1 MSADLVVFGE
11 DWGRHPSSTQHL
23 VSHLLCDRKAL
34 WVNSVGLRR
43 PRLTMSDFRRLVG
56 KGVSMLRGRNKQE
69 GASGEHTPIIL
80 EPKVLPFPGNP
91 VAGFVNRHSLGRA
104 INTSMRSAG
113 IRHPVLWMSLPTAV
127 DAVGTMGERAVVYY
141 CGDDFA
147 SLAGVDHE
155 AVSALERKLAER
167 ADLILVAS
175 PTLADKFPSA
185 KTHLIPHGVDLDLFQ
200 TPAPRPTDLPNGRPV
215 AGFYGSI
222 SDWVDVELIASAAKL
237 LPEWCFV
244 LVGPVRTNIAPLKD
258 LGNVRLLGQRPHEAL
273 PGYVQNWDVSLLPFR
288 DTPQIRA
295 CNPLKL
301 REYLAAGRPIV
312 ATDFPA
318 LDGYRD
324 LIRVV
329 DGPRSFAASLCD
341 TLKEGARHVAERR
354 DRVRSESWEARAA
367 KVSELLEVL

>member
-23 VSHLLCDRKAL
+23 VSHLLRDRKAV
-34 WVNSVGLRR
+34 WVNSIGLRR

-56 KGVSMLRGRNKQE
+56 KGVSTLRRRTKQE
-69 GASGEHTPIIL
+69 GALSEHSPIIL
-80 EPKVLPFPGNP
+80 EPRVIPFPGNP

-113 IRHPVLWMSLPTAV
+113 IRHPVLWISLPTAV
-127 DAVGTMGERAVVYY
+127 DAIGTMGERAVVYY
-141 CGDDFA
+141 CGDDFS
-147 SLAGVDHE
+147 SLVGVDHK

-167 ADLILVAS
+167 ADLILAAS
-175 PTLADKFPSA
+175 PILADKFPSA

-200 TPAPRPTDLPNGRPV
+200 TPAPRPTDLPSSRSV

-222 SDWVDVELIASAAKL
+222 SDWVDVELIAGAAKL

-244 LVGPVRTNIAPLKD
+244 LVGTVRTNISPLKGLD
-258 LGNVRLLGQRPHEAL
+258 NVYLLGQRSHEAL

-288 DTPQIRA
+288 DTQQIRA

-329 DGPRSFAASLCD
+329 DGARSLAASLCD
-341 TLKEGARHVAERR
+341 VLKEGASQIAERR
-354 DRVRSESWEARAA
+354 ERIRSESWEARAA
-367 KVSELLEVL
+367 RVSELLDVL

>member
-23 VSHLLCDRKAL
+23 VSHLLVDRKAL
-34 WVNSVGLRR
+34 WVNSIGLRR
-43 PRLTMSDFRRLVG
+43 PRLTLSDFHRLIS
-56 KGVSMLRGRNKQE
+56 KGVAMLRGKQRQE
-69 GASGEHTPIIL
+69 DALGGRTPTIL
-80 EPKVLPFPGNP
+80 EARVLPFPGNS
-91 VAGFVNRHSLGRA
+91 VASFVNRRLLGRA
-104 INTSMRSAG
+104 INASMRAAG
-113 IRHPVLWMSLPTAV
+113 IRRPVLWASLPTAV
-127 DAVGTMGERAVVYY
+127 DAVGTMGERTVVYY

-155 AVSALERKLAER
+155 AVTALERKLAER
-167 ADLILVAS
+167 ADLILCAS
-175 PTLADKFPSA
+175 PILADKFPSA
-185 KTHLIPHGVDLDLFQ
+185 KSKLIPHGVDLDLFQ
-200 TPAPRPTDLPNGRPV
+200 TPAPRPTDLPNGRPM

-222 SDWVDVELIASAAKL
+222 SDWVDLDLIAGAARL
-237 LPEWCFV
+237 LPEWLFV
-244 LVGPVRTNIAPLKD
+244 LVGPVRTDIAALKG

-273 PGYVQNWDVSLLPFR
+273 PGYVQNWDVSLIPFR

-329 DGPRSFAASLCD
+329 DGPRSFASSLCAA
-341 TLKEGARHVAERR
+341 LNEGALQVAERR
-354 DRVRSESWEARAA
+354 DRVRAESWEARAA
-367 KVSELLEVL
+367 QVSKFLDVL